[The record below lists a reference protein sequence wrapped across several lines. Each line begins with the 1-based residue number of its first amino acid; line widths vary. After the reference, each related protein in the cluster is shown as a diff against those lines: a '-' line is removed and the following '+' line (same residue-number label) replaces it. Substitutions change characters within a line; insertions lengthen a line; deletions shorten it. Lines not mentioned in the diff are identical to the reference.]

1 MSIAPAGSSS
11 NSVHKNLENQDK
23 PLALQFSG
31 GIGGVPGHGGGRV
44 VCVEP
49 ELVDSVS
56 LSLSFS
62 HSLHDLPISVFSQ
75 VVFFLLLFFVFPSSF
90 FPEFSRH
97 LLDRAQT

>member
-1 MSIAPAGSSS
+1 M
-11 NSVHKNLENQDK
+11 
-23 PLALQFSG
+23 
-31 GIGGVPGHGGGRV
+31 GVGAW
-44 VCVEP
+44 CAEP

-75 VVFFLLLFFVFPSSF
+75 VVLFFSFFFFFSLLLFFF

-97 LLDRAQT
+97 LLDRAQMLTITLSLSHTLCMTCGGEGAWSKTI